1 MNRVVKWLLIV
12 CGGLLVVIL
21 AIILIAPSLV
31 DINKFRPQIENAVSE
46 ATGRPFT
53 LGEDLRLSLFP
64 WTSVTVNDVH
74 LGNPPGFEEKD
85 LFRLETLEVRVEFM
99 PLVLSF
105 FKDIQVK
112 TFILKGARIVLE
124 TGKDGKTN
132 WEGIVKTTTGS
143 SHEGKKEDAAPP
155 ESKPLVGLPVNSIAI
170 GEIAITEGSLLF
182 IDHTKE
188 ERFHISDLTLELKDV
203 SLDRPVHLI
212 FSAFANGHP
221 LSLNGSVG
229 PLGKDLGKGTIP
241 VDLSLSALKQLDVK
255 LKGSVSDAASTPR
268 FDLSIEVPPF
278 SPRKLTSTLG
288 QEFPIVTKDPKALTH
303 LAFNTDL
310 RGDTGNVTVSNGVI
324 NIDESTL
331 KFSCK
336 AGNFPRPDVKFD
348 LKLDEMDVDRYLAP
362 EENDESVGS
371 KENSRSSGQNKEKT
385 GGSMSEQQKT
395 DYGPLRRLALT
406 ATMQIGKLKVYNT
419 RIEDFNF
426 KVAGENGVFHLEPL
440 SLSLYEGSLSA
451 KGLFNVK
458 KDVPESRLTLN
469 LKGINASPL
478 LKDIAEKDILE
489 GKLNVEM
496 NLWMKGDDAGRIKKS
511 LNGRGDFVVENG
523 AIKGIDLV
531 SMVRNTD
538 GAYGLVSL
546 GDEKA
551 KTEFSNLQVPFSIK
565 NGVLYTDNTRMES
578 TLLRAQSTG
587 KADLINET
595 LDFRIEPTFVTTKKE
610 DVEKMKHSEV
620 MVPVLVSG
628 NLSDPKFRP
637 DLRGMAKKK
646 LEEKVFESTEFKEI
660 FEKEEL
666 KPLEDDAKRLLKGI
680 IDFPFSGNKK

>member
-1 MNRVVKWLLIV
+1 MNRVVKWLLII
-12 CGGLLVVIL
+12 CGGLFVVIL
-21 AIILIAPSLV
+21 AIILIAPSLI
-31 DINKFRPQIENAVSE
+31 DINKYRPQIENAVSE

-64 WTSVTVNDVH
+64 WASVTVNDVH
-74 LGNPPGFEEKD
+74 LGNPPGYEEKD
-85 LFRLETLEVRVEFM
+85 LLRLETLEVRVKFM
-99 PLVLSF
+99 PLILSL

-112 TFILKGARIVLE
+112 HFILKGARIVLE
-124 TGKDGKTN
+124 TGKDGKAN
-132 WEGIVKTTTGS
+132 WEGMGKTTAVL
-143 SHEGKKEDAAPP
+143 SHEEKKGEATPP
-155 ESKPLVGLPVNSIAI
+155 ESKPGVGLPVNSIAI
-170 GEIAITEGSLLF
+170 GELAITEGSLLF
-182 IDHTKE
+182 IDHAKE
-188 ERFHISDLTLELKDV
+188 ERFQISDLTLKLKDV
-203 SLDRPVHLI
+203 SLDRPIHLI
-212 FSAFANGHP
+212 FSADANGHP

-268 FDLSIEVPPF
+268 FDLSIEVSPF
-278 SPRKLTSTLG
+278 SPRKLISTLG
-288 QEFPIVTKDPKALTH
+288 QKFPIVTKDPKALTR
-303 LAFNTDL
+303 LAFNADL
-310 RGDTGNVTVSNGVI
+310 RGDTGNVTVSDGVI

-336 AGNFPRPDVKFD
+336 AGDFSRPDVKLD
-348 LKLDEMDVDRYLAP
+348 LNLDEMDVDRYLAP
-362 EENDESVGS
+362 EENDESGGS
-371 KENSRSSGQNKEKT
+371 KAKSEPSGQNKEKT
-385 GGSMSEQQKT
+385 GGAVSVQQKT
-395 DYGPLRRLALT
+395 DYGPLRRLVLT
-406 ATMQIGKLKVYNT
+406 VKMQIGKLKACNV
-419 RIEDFNF
+419 RIQDFNL

-440 SLSLYEGSLSA
+440 SLNLYEGSLSA

-469 LKGINASPL
+469 IKGINASPL
-478 LKDIAEKDILE
+478 LKDIGAKDILE
-489 GKLNVEM
+489 GKLNAEM
-496 NLWMKGDDAGRIKKS
+496 NLRMKGDDAGKIKKS
-511 LNGRGDFVVENG
+511 LNGKGDFFVEDG

-538 GAYGLVSL
+538 GAYGLVSI

-551 KTEFSNLQVPFSIK
+551 KTEFSNLQVPFIIK
-565 NGVLYTDNTRMES
+565 NGVLHTDNTRMES
-578 TLLRAQSTG
+578 TLLRVQSTG
-587 KADLINET
+587 KADLVNET

-610 DVEKMKHSEV
+610 DAEKMKHSEV
-620 MVPVLVSG
+620 MVPVLVTG

-637 DLRGMAKKK
+637 DLRGIAKKK

-680 IDFPFSGNKK
+680 IDSPLFGNKK